1 MKIQEIINLIQSNN
15 ISEAKNKIYYLLD
28 SNKKDLNLLYL
39 LGAIYIKEKNYPEAK
54 KNIKEVL
61 KIKSDHFGALNN
73 LGVIYLQTNE
83 CLVAIK
89 YFEKAISLKPDYAQ
103 AFCNLG
109 VAYRKLES
117 YDKAIN
123 YYKKAISLKPDYA
136 EAYTNI
142 GLIFV
147 ILKKYN
153 QANIYFH
160 KAIKVN
166 PNHAEPY
173 ASIAGLLDENNK
185 YKEAIEYYEKAIILD
200 PLLEDVIGS
209 LIFTKLKICDWNKL
223 DILTKDLE
231 TKIQNRKK
239 IISPFQFLLINDS
252 QEIQKNLTVMHIES
266 IGLQTKVINKNKT
279 KYRNKKIKIGYF
291 SSDFRNHAT
300 SYLCSDLF
308 KFHDKNKFEIYGF
321 DLKKVIDET
330 HKKILPYFNE
340 IFYINDKKTEEV
352 VKFCHKLK
360 LDIAI
365 DLHTHTKGGKL
376 QIFYN
381 KISPIQINYLGYP
394 GTSGTNF
401 IDYIIADSFVIPQ
414 ENKKFF
420 SEKIIYL
427 PNCYQNNE
435 MKKEILPILANKKK
449 YLLPENSFIYCCF
462 SNIQKFTP
470 EIFSSWMR
478 ILKGVPDS
486 ILWLL
491 TDNKLV
497 IENIYKQATLNN
509 VKNERI
515 IFTNNLPQ
523 NEHLQR
529 YKLAD
534 LCLDT
539 YPYGAHTTASDCI
552 RNETPIITICGNS
565 FASRVCASILKTV
578 NMPELITKNYDEY
591 EKLAIQIGLNK
602 KFHSELKIKLN
613 KNIIN
618 NVLFDSQLF
627 TKNIEKAYYKVYEN
641 YHMNVAPADIYVE

>member
-15 ISEAKNKIYYLLD
+15 LSEAKSKIYYLLD
-28 SNKKDLNLLYL
+28 SNQKNINLLYL
-39 LGAIYIKEKNYPEAK
+39 LGAIYIKEKNYSEAK

-73 LGVIYLQTNE
+73 LAVIYLQTNE
-83 CLVAIK
+83 YLMAIK
-89 YFEKAISLKPDYAQ
+89 YFEKATSLKPDYAQ

-109 VAYRKLES
+109 VAYRKLDS

-153 QANIYFH
+153 KANVYFH

-166 PNHAEPY
+166 PNYAEPY

-185 YKEAIEYYEKAIILD
+185 YKEAIEYYEKAIALD
-200 PLLEDVIGS
+200 PLLEDAIGS

-223 DILTKDLE
+223 DLLTKNLE
-231 TKIQNRKK
+231 SKIQNKKK
-239 IISPFQFLLINDS
+239 IISPFPFLLINDS
-252 QEIQKNLTVMHIES
+252 QEVQQKLTIMHIES
-266 IGLQTKVINKNKT
+266 IGLLTKKINKTKT

-300 SYLCSDLF
+300 TYLCSDLF

-321 DLKKVIDET
+321 DLKKIIDET
-330 HKKILPYFNE
+330 HKKILPHFNE
-340 IFYINDKKTEEV
+340 MFYINNKKTEQI
-352 VKFCHKLK
+352 VKLCHKLK

-365 DLHTHTKGGKL
+365 DLHAHTKGGKL
-376 QIFYN
+376 EIFYN

-394 GTSGTNF
+394 GTSGANF
-401 IDYIIADSFVIPQ
+401 IDYIIADDFVIPQ

-420 SEKIIYL
+420 TEKIIYL
-427 PNCYQNNE
+427 PNCYQVNE
-435 MKKEILPILANKKK
+435 MKKEILPMLANKKN
-449 YLLPENSFIYCCF
+449 LLPENSFIYCCF
-462 SNIQKFTP
+462 NNIQKFTP
-470 EIFSSWMR
+470 EIFNSWMK
-478 ILKGVPDS
+478 ILKEVPDS

-497 IENIYKQATLNN
+497 IENIYKQAKLNN
-509 VKNERI
+509 IKNERI
-515 IFTNNLPQ
+515 IFTNNIPQ

-552 RNETPIITICGNS
+552 RNGTPIITICGNS
-565 FASRVCASILKTV
+565 FASRVCASILKTI
-578 NMPELITKNYDEY
+578 NMSELITKNYDEY

-613 KNIIN
+613 KNIMN

-641 YHMNVAPADIYVE
+641 YHMNVAPTDIYVE

>member
-15 ISEAKNKIYYLLD
+15 LLEAKNKIYYLLD
-28 SNKKDLNLLYL
+28 SNQKNINLLYL
-39 LGAIYIKEKNYPEAK
+39 LGAIYIKEKNYTEAK

-73 LGVIYLQTNE
+73 LAVIYLQTNE
-83 CLVAIK
+83 FLMAIK
-89 YFEKAISLKPDYAQ
+89 YFEKATSLKPDYAQ

-109 VAYRKLES
+109 VAYRKLDS

-153 QANIYFH
+153 EANVYFH

-166 PNHAEPY
+166 PNYAEPY
-173 ASIAGLLDENNK
+173 ASIAGLLGENNK
-185 YKEAIEYYEKAIILD
+185 YKEAIEYYEKAIALD
-200 PLLEDVIGS
+200 PLLEDAIGS

-223 DILTKDLE
+223 DLLTKNLE
-231 TKIQNRKK
+231 NKIQNKKK

-252 QEIQKNLTVMHIES
+252 QKVQQKLAIMHIES
-266 IGLQTKVINKNKT
+266 IGLLTKKINKNKT

-300 SYLCSDLF
+300 TYLCSDLF

-321 DLKKVIDET
+321 DLKKIIDET
-330 HKKILPYFNE
+330 HKKILPHFNE
-340 IFYINDKKTEEV
+340 MFYINDKKTEEI
-352 VKFCHKLK
+352 VKLCHKLK

-394 GTSGTNF
+394 GTSGANF
-401 IDYIIADSFVIPQ
+401 IDYIIADDFVIPQ
-414 ENKKFF
+414 KNKKFF
-420 SEKIIYL
+420 TEKIIYL
-427 PNCYQNNE
+427 PNCYQINE
-435 MKKEILPILANKKK
+435 MKKEILPMLLSKKN
-449 YLLPENSFIYCCF
+449 LLPENSFIYCCF
-462 SNIQKFTP
+462 NNIQKFTP
-470 EIFSSWMR
+470 EIFNSWMK
-478 ILKGVPDS
+478 ILKEVPDS

-491 TDNKLV
+491 TDNKLA
-497 IENIYKQATLNN
+497 IENIYKQAKLNN
-509 VKNERI
+509 IKDERI

-534 LCLDT
+534 LFLDT
-539 YPYGAHTTASDCI
+539 HPYGAHTTASDCI
-552 RNETPIITICGNS
+552 RNGTPVITICGHS
-565 FASRVCASILKTV
+565 FASRVCASILKTI
-578 NMPELITKNYDEY
+578 NMSELITKNYEEY

-613 KNIIN
+613 KNIMN

-641 YHMNVAPADIYVE
+641 YHMNVAPTDIYVE